1 MLIKRR
7 IDQLIDYVDERNT
20 DGSITDFYGIN
31 INKEFMPTV
40 ANVESVDPRKYK
52 VVKAN
57 RFVFSGMQT
66 GRDECIR
73 IGLYNGVNPI
83 IISPAYSTFE
93 IKATDEVLPVY
104 FFMLF
109 LRSEMDRYGWF
120 LSDSSVRANLD
131 YDRFGEIEFKL
142 PSIALQQ
149 KYVDL
154 YSAIMR
160 VEKLK
165 AQIKDICPILIKG
178 SLAEAMRN

>member
-7 IDQLIDYVDERNT
+7 VDQLIEYIDERNS
-20 DGSITDFYGIN
+20 DGSITDFFGIN

-40 ANVESVDPRKYK
+40 ANVENVDSRKYK
-52 VVKAN
+52 VVRAN

-73 IGLYNGVNPI
+73 IGLYNGDKPI

-93 IKATDEVLPVY
+93 IKASNEVLPIY

-109 LRSEMDRYGWF
+109 LRKEMDRYGWF

-131 YDRFGEIEFKL
+131 SDRFGEIEFSL
-142 PSIALQQ
+142 PPISIQQ

-160 VEKLK
+160 VERLK
-165 AQIKDICPILIKG
+165 IQIKNICPILIKG
-178 SLAEAMRN
+178 SLDEAKA

>member
-7 IDQLIDYVDERNT
+7 VDQLIEYVDERNS
-20 DGSITDFYGIN
+20 DESITDFYGIN

-40 ANVESVDPRKYK
+40 ANVDNVDPRKYK
-52 VVKAN
+52 VVRAN

-73 IGLYNGVNPI
+73 IGLYGGMKPI

-93 IKATDEVLPVY
+93 IKATDEVIPTY

-109 LRSEMDRYGWF
+109 LRGEMDRYGWF

-131 YDRFGEIEFKL
+131 ADRFGEIEFNL
-142 PSIALQQ
+142 PPLPIQQ

-160 VEKLK
+160 VERLK

-178 SLAEAMRN
+178 SLKEASA

>member
-1 MLIKRR
+1 MLIKRSV
-7 IDQLIDYVDERNT
+7 DQLITYVDERNA
-20 DGSITDFYGIN
+20 DGTLNDFYGIN

-40 ANVESVDPRKYK
+40 ANTDSVDACKYK
-52 VVKAN
+52 IVRDN

-73 IGLYNGVNPI
+73 IGFYKGSKPI

-93 IKATDEVLPVY
+93 ISAVDEVLPEY

-109 LRSEMDRYGWF
+109 LRNEMDRYGWF

-131 YDRFGEIEFKL
+131 SDRFTEITFDL
-142 PSIALQQ
+142 PSVPIQQ
-149 KYVDL
+149 KYVNF
-154 YSAIMR
+154 YAAITR
-160 VEKLK
+160 VAKLK

-178 SLAEAMRN
+178 SLDEASV

>member
-1 MLIKRR
+1 LLIKRR
-7 IDQLIDYVDERNT
+7 VDQLIEYVDERNS
-20 DGSITDFYGIN
+20 DGNLTDFFGIN

-40 ANVESVDPRKYK
+40 ANVENVDSRKYK
-52 VVKAN
+52 VVRAN

-73 IGLYNGVNPI
+73 IGLYNRPNPI

-93 IKATDEVLPVY
+93 IKAIDEVIPTY

-131 YDRFGEIEFKL
+131 SDRFGEIVFSL
-142 PSIALQQ
+142 PPIHIQQ

-160 VEKLK
+160 VERLK
-165 AQIKDICPILIKG
+165 NQIKDICPILIKG
-178 SLAEAMRN
+178 SLDEASA